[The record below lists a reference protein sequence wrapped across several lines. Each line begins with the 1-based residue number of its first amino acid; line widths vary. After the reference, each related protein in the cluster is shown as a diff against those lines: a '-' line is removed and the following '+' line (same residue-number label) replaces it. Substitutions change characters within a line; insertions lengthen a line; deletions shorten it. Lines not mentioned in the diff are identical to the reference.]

1 MNLLFVSLLFSAV
14 CAALF
19 APTALVHAQT
29 LTQTQT
35 GTQAQTQLPAATATT
50 AVATKPVTKTECT
63 AVKLCYC
70 VNPDFI
76 GLIDEKVALIRKMVA
91 EQRAKGKAV
100 GYLSIPLSTAAGGY
114 FNVNDEIAQR
124 TKALVETRFGS
135 DQAWLMNPAMNEATL
150 TLANG
155 TRGANAEYMLM
166 WTRVLEGV
174 GAFGDDFDFVYFT
187 GPTDFAGFFGLTG
200 KGDMDTLAKYF
211 EERVVNDKDLKSAV
225 DRNRI
230 SKNTFRNYYALRAS
244 VAFSAGA
251 SDEWN
256 IVRLLNERRRG
267 DAKYG
272 VPNQIPVLFDGKGV
286 ETPSFIG
293 AAAVGSSGA
302 CAAN

>member
-1 MNLLFVSLLFSAV
+1 MNRLFISLLVSVVCTLLFT
-14 CAALF
+14 
-19 APTALVHAQT
+19 PTTLAQ
-29 LTQTQT
+29 TQTQA
-35 GTQAQTQLPAATATT
+35 QAQFPTPTTTAPAAN
-50 AVATKPVTKTECT
+50 KPVTKTECT

-70 VNPDFI
+70 VNQDFI
-76 GLIDEKVALIRKMVA
+76 GLIDEKVALIRKMVG
-91 EQRAKGKAV
+91 EQRAKGKAI

-114 FNVNDEIAQR
+114 FNVNAEIAQR
-124 TKALVETRFGS
+124 TKERVEARFGAE
-135 DQAWLMNPAMNEATL
+135 QAWLMNPAMNEATL

-166 WTRVLEGV
+166 WTRVLEGTTS
-174 GAFGDDFDFVYFT
+174 FGDDFDFVYFT

-211 EERVVNDKDLKSAV
+211 EERIVNDKDLKSAV

-256 IVRLLNERRRG
+256 IVRLLNERRRA

-272 VPNQIPVLFDGKGV
+272 VPNQIPVLFDGKAV

-293 AAAVGSSGA
+293 TAPVGSSGA